1 MTSKV
6 QFYSA
11 MASYTATHLTDSWQ
25 KWTAFLTTASRLYKY
40 PFHEQLMIF
49 AQRPDATACAEYDL
63 WNDTMRRYVRRGSK
77 GIALWTIPAK
87 SPGFGMCS
95 TFLTPACG
103 RIPATPSCGSFA
115 RSMRRR
121 WLRPSLS
128 GLARRRKT
136 TWRNSL
142 KASPPSLSANIGWNT
157 NRTSSTSL
165 TGAFWKAMMNLTSEC
180 SSEMPQRSAL
190 PTRCCPGVDW
200 SRKATSTMRT
210 F

>member
-1 MTSKV
+1 MMSNLE
-6 QFYSA
+6 FYSA

-25 KWTAFLTTASRLYKY
+25 RWTAFLTTASRLYKY

-77 GIALWTIPAK
+77 GIALVDNSREKPRLRYVFDISDTGLRKNSRHP
-87 SPGFGMCS
+87 
-95 TFLTPACG
+95 FL
-103 RIPATPSCGSFA
+103 
-115 RSMRRR
+115 
-121 WLRPSLS
+121 WELRPEHEAAVAQALTERF
-128 GLARRRKT
+128 GARRKT

-142 KASPPSLSANIGWNT
+142 KASRPSLSASIGWNT
-157 NRTSSTSL
+157 SGTSSTSL

-200 SRKATSTMRT
+200 SRKVTSTMRT

>member
-25 KWTAFLTTASRLYKY
+25 RWTAFLTTASRLYKY

-77 GIALWTIPAK
+77 GIALVDNSREKPRLRYVFDISDTGLRKNSRHP
-87 SPGFGMCS
+87 
-95 TFLTPACG
+95 FL
-103 RIPATPSCGSFA
+103 
-115 RSMRRR
+115 
-121 WLRPSLS
+121 WELRPEHEAAVAQA
-128 GLARRRKT
+128 LAERFGTPKT

-142 KASPPSLSANIGWNT
+142 KASRPSLSVSIGWNT
-157 NRTSSTSL
+157 SGTYIYDQPSL
-165 TGAFWKAMMNLTSEC
+165 SRGSPQGCAGAA
-180 SSEMPQRSAL
+180 
-190 PTRCCPGVDW
+190 G
-200 SRKATSTMRT
+200 T